1 MMSFLNLIRYRLIS
15 DPLFWPITL
24 FLGLISCPFLGIG
37 LYEVAETQQLVNK
50 FEATT
55 GVIVDNSYYVSNE
68 DGNRSG
74 AYYPVVEFQPE
85 DSRPVRF
92 TDGIGSL
99 PPDYEVGEQVQVLYD
114 SQDSSEAQIS
124 SWKRLWFAPT
134 LITGLGFLPWL
145 FLLIWL
151 MVRGRGLSTPQ

>member
-1 MMSFLNLIRYRLIS
+1 MSLNPNRHTILA

-24 FLGLISCPFLGIG
+24 FLCLISCPFLGIG
-37 LYEVAETQQLVNK
+37 LYEVAETQQMVSS
-50 FEATT
+50 FQATT

-68 DGNRSG
+68 DGNSSG

-99 PPDYEVGEQVQVLYD
+99 PPDYEVGAQVKVLYD
-114 SQDSSEAQIS
+114 LQDSRQAQIS

-134 LITGLGFLPWL
+134 LIIGIGFLPWL

-151 MVRGRGLSTPQ
+151 MVRGRRLPTPQ